1 MTHKTRNALL
11 ALVVLVGAL
20 VAVYFLFP
28 GLTLALAQ
36 RAELSAAGLEQRAID
51 VAGHHIE
58 YLEGGRGEPLVLLHG
73 FGADKSNWAR
83 VSRYLTPH
91 FRVVAPDLPGF
102 GESTRDPNAS
112 YAIPDQVERIHA
124 IVHELGLE
132 SFHLG
137 GNSMGGQISGTYASR
152 YPDEVKSLWLLAPG
166 GVASAKPSE
175 LATLLTKGVN
185 PLSVDSLEGF
195 DRLLDFA
202 FVEKPFIPGPI
213 KRHLAQLAV
222 ASHSFNEKV
231 YRELHDPPVPLEPAV
246 KGLSVP
252 TLIVWGDHD
261 RLLDVSGAEI
271 LGSLLPNARVVI
283 MKNVG
288 HVPMVERPKETAEDY
303 LRFRQGAV
311 RKNLRDP

>member
-11 ALVVLVGAL
+11 TLVALVVALVG
-20 VAVYFLFP
+20 VYFLFP

-36 RAELSAAGLEQRAID
+36 RAELRAAGLEQRSID

-73 FGADKSNWAR
+73 FGADKTNWVR
-83 VSRYLTPH
+83 ISRYLTPH

-112 YAIPDQVERIHA
+112 YAIADQVERIHA
-124 IVHELGLE
+124 LVHELGLE

-175 LATLLTKGVN
+175 LAALLAKGVN
-185 PLSVDSLEGF
+185 PLTVDSLEGF

-202 FVEKPFIPGPI
+202 FVEQPFIPGPI
-213 KRHLAQLAV
+213 KRHMAQRAI
-222 ASHSFNEKV
+222 ASHGFNEKV
-231 YRELHDPPVPLEPAV
+231 FRELHDHPMPLEPAL
-246 KGLSVP
+246 KGLSVS

-271 LGSLLPNARVVI
+271 LGSLLPNARIVI
-283 MKNVG
+283 MKNTG
-288 HVPMVERPKETAEDY
+288 HVPMVERPKQTAEDY
-303 LRFRQGAV
+303 LRFQGF
-311 RKNLRDP
+311 PS